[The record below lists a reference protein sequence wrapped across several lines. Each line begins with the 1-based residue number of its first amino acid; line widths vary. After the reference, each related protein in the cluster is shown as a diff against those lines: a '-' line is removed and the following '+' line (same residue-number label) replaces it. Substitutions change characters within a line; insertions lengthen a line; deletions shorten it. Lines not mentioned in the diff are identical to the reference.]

1 MSSLVMFVTWNSPYH
16 GTFNIR
22 VTVPTSGSLPPQ
34 IQGKTLVDKE
44 VRVSSSMV
52 FTLWLMMIYN
62 GLEQPWTDPWIFHE
76 ISMNVSW
83 FFPWNTSCPQLFY
96 QAVRPLGAQT
106 PGQTPMRLAS
116 IQCCNTKLGKS
127 TDATGCNWM
136 IPPPCFFTGLFELE
150 YCDFLRFI

>member
-1 MSSLVMFVTWNSPYH
+1 MSILVMFVTWNSPYH

-62 GLEQPWTDPWIFHE
+62 GLEQPWTDPWNFHE
-76 ISMNVSW
+76 CSMI
-83 FFPWNTSCPQLFY
+83 FPMKHILSSTVLPGCQASGCANTR
-96 QAVRPLGAQT
+96 AD
-106 PGQTPMRLAS
+106 
-116 IQCCNTKLGKS
+116 
-127 TDATGCNWM
+127 TDALGLNSVLQHEAGEINGCNWM